1 MEKKPKSKN
10 QEGETDVEIIHLK
23 MSSIRNPEYIG
34 PHPHTLS
41 FLVILS
47 SGASS
52 VIVAPLSSGN
62 YDLPKTSFSCCV
74 TLELGGLSNIL
85 RRVVW
90 SVARFY

>member
-34 PHPHTLS
+34 GPHPHTLS
-41 FLVILS
+41 SLVILS

-52 VIVAPLSSGN
+52 VIVSRLSSGN

-74 TLELGGLSNIL
+74 TLELVGLSNIL
-85 RRVVW
+85 RRLVRVL
-90 SVARFY
+90 RL